1 LPLRFAFPVC
11 RLIGWRR
18 QPPALRHPY
27 TAQPMDWDAATQS
40 LLFTGRQP
48 QNQNPEPKNIYRLRL
63 GAT

>member
-1 LPLRFAFPVC
+1 
-11 RLIGWRR
+11 
-18 QPPALRHPY
+18 
-27 TAQPMDWDAATQS
+27 MDWDAATQS